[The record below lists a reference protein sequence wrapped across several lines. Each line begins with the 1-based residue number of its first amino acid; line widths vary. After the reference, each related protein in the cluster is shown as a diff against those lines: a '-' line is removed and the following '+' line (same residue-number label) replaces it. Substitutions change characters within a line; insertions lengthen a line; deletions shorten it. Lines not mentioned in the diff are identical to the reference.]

1 MNRGRKA
8 PALGSLSLYAKV
20 LVLVLAALSLYPN
33 SLAHALGLVTVKSV
47 SYDFVSVQDKPAT
60 IDKVELIEAKAGL
73 NSGFIANTTEL
84 TKEGVSPEPD
94 STVLNQTDHYGLP
107 RIALIARGAPAG
119 EGPCSFKTK
128 MHNAMNQ
135 RAVGVLIYNNETVT
149 DLGNGNAE
157 DPAITIPGF
166 LIQFRDGMM
175 LRSWLEEELR
185 ISKNSSNYRRVRI
198 TMVATKKI
206 QRIRMDALARGADVL
221 PNGTIRMRKV
231 TINKAILDTLPVRI
245 QGEAPPTSAAT
256 APVTDQGAPPAES
269 QQRASNASNV
279 VLHVEN
285 TQDTSVENV
294 HSSAV
299 TNTTRTSTSLSRPGS
314 IRHSISGRSISGRS
328 IRSQN
333 AITAATAL
341 ESSTVSN
348 TASAA
353 PTSTTYID
361 EDDSDTCAICL
372 DEFEDGDEIRSL
384 PCRHEF
390 HCDCIDPWLI
400 RKSSTCP
407 LCKFDCLPQTVEEA
421 QGRGEDANIVLPHDR
436 LIEFIM
442 GPDWVASRT
451 MRGHNGTS
459 TTDRIGHFFDTV
471 WDRMRL
477 RPPRPMPGATVQSTP
492 RQSYAQSAATSVVQ
506 LDEHGQVPLQMITPR
521 GVSSV
526 PVAASSRMSLLLTSP
541 TPAANQEPGVT
552 RRDATETPTEP
563 SPSEPSA
570 TPSVIVEIPAS
581 SQQTADDDNNQPRSL
596 LSSPSHNTDV
606 SQGAKTISGLS
617 TLPQECIDA
626 IMDLLD
632 TDTIALAA
640 LLQVNRQFFSLAASQ
655 LYHNPFQRIHDLYRR
670 QCYST
675 RPSFRHVS
683 ILHTTIPFKL
693 SMTPGTPLTE
703 SEVAALRTWE
713 SERNKTLFDYDQT
726 NINNEWARRTRKRVQ
741 QLITTL
747 TTDAAK
753 LLCLRFPHLT
763 ELFFPD
769 PRLSHVNGGRRH
781 FFQYRFDIGPYVDK
795 VAWTRQYYLCQ
806 WSFIDLEKLCTRRKP
821 LRLFG
826 QDPYASLVDFS
837 EEAGSC
843 ASAQGGRTVEV
854 ISQQRQQDL
863 AKAKVNTCKINTL
876 EDESSKPYCF
886 TLNKLVNL
894 REIEIVHISGS
905 DVDWETL
912 ERALLAMEYGDS
924 SGFTRDTFD
933 ANNTKRPNKIRELCL
948 QFQGE
953 SKPILSRI
961 LSYFGGLE
969 VLQINAT
976 ESGTQNH
983 PWLSNWDPALCRN
996 LKALREPRISKN
1008 LL

>member
-20 LVLVLAALSLYPN
+20 LVLILAALSLYPN

-47 SYDFVSVQDKPAT
+47 SYDFVLVQDKPAT
-60 IDKVELIEAKAGL
+60 IDKVNLIEAKASL

-84 TKEGVSPEPD
+84 TKEGVSGILFHMGFACQPGLD
-94 STVLNQTDHYGLP
+94 STALNQTDYFGLP

-135 RAVGVLIYNNETVT
+135 RAVGVLIYNNNETVT

-166 LIQFRDGMM
+166 LIQFRDGMI
-175 LRSWLEEELR
+175 LRSRLEEELR
-185 ISKNSSNYRRVRI
+185 ISKNFSDPMLDRRIRV
-198 TMVATKKI
+198 TMVATKKMSVI
-206 QRIRMDALARGADVL
+206 WEVVLVVVVILLAVSLAISVVLHCRLYALRQRIRMDALARGADVL

-256 APVTDQGAPPAES
+256 APVTDQGASPAES
-269 QQRASNASNV
+269 QQGASNASNV

-299 TNTTRTSTSLSRPGS
+299 TNITRTSTSLSRPGS

-477 RPPRPMPGATVQSTP
+477 RPPRPMPGATVQLTP

-526 PVAASSRMSLLLTSP
+526 PVAASSRMSLLLTAP
-541 TPAANQEPGVT
+541 TPAANQESGVT

-563 SPSEPSA
+563 SPSDPSA
-570 TPSVIVEIPAS
+570 TPSVIIEIPAS
-581 SQQTADDDNNQPRSL
+581 SQQTADDDNN
-596 LSSPSHNTDV
+596 V
-606 SQGAKTISGLS
+606 AK
-617 TLPQECIDA
+617 
-626 IMDLLD
+626 
-632 TDTIALAA
+632 
-640 LLQVNRQFFSLAASQ
+640 
-655 LYHNPFQRIHDLYRR
+655 
-670 QCYST
+670 
-675 RPSFRHVS
+675 
-683 ILHTTIPFKL
+683 
-693 SMTPGTPLTE
+693 
-703 SEVAALRTWE
+703 
-713 SERNKTLFDYDQT
+713 
-726 NINNEWARRTRKRVQ
+726 
-741 QLITTL
+741 
-747 TTDAAK
+747 
-753 LLCLRFPHLT
+753 
-763 ELFFPD
+763 
-769 PRLSHVNGGRRH
+769 
-781 FFQYRFDIGPYVDK
+781 
-795 VAWTRQYYLCQ
+795 
-806 WSFIDLEKLCTRRKP
+806 
-821 LRLFG
+821 
-826 QDPYASLVDFS
+826 
-837 EEAGSC
+837 
-843 ASAQGGRTVEV
+843 
-854 ISQQRQQDL
+854 
-863 AKAKVNTCKINTL
+863 
-876 EDESSKPYCF
+876 
-886 TLNKLVNL
+886 
-894 REIEIVHISGS
+894 
-905 DVDWETL
+905 
-912 ERALLAMEYGDS
+912 
-924 SGFTRDTFD
+924 
-933 ANNTKRPNKIRELCL
+933 
-948 QFQGE
+948 
-953 SKPILSRI
+953 
-961 LSYFGGLE
+961 
-969 VLQINAT
+969 
-976 ESGTQNH
+976 
-983 PWLSNWDPALCRN
+983 
-996 LKALREPRISKN
+996 
-1008 LL
+1008 